1 MEPTHHHS
9 SQIVSAL
16 DGYALYKVKVDRSC
30 RKLDCFFGE
39 TTPVD
44 VCVNEIMKE
53 GLKAILESKVPLCYF
68 LYHLLDEFS
77 SENLFFFLDV
87 SDFENQFK
95 KKTTE
100 DQILI
105 AQNIFDKYIST
116 NANFEINLE
125 DRVKRDIITNFLKLD
140 SSITQRIFDEAK
152 TSTYILLES
161 SFIRFL
167 HTQAY
172 KDMITNCGELTIHY
186 GDQATHLGLN
196 YLVEYLQ
203 SQQDTLI
210 TYNESSHTFSETL
223 LSLNLQH
230 YETVKL
236 AIQGFIK
243 STFHTDYLSKKA
255 SWSSTNF
262 EIINLSKKSNR
273 QKNGRK

>member
-1 MEPTHHHS
+1 M
-9 SQIVSAL
+9 
-16 DGYALYKVKVDRSC
+16 
-30 RKLDCFFGE
+30 
-39 TTPVD
+39 
-44 VCVNEIMKE
+44 
-53 GLKAILESKVPLCYF
+53 
-68 LYHLLDEFS
+68 
-77 SENLFFFLDV
+77 
-87 SDFENQFK
+87 
-95 KKTTE
+95 
-100 DQILI
+100 

-116 NANFEINLE
+116 SADFEINLE
-125 DRVKRDIITNFLKLD
+125 DRVKRDIITNFPKLD
-140 SSITQRIFDEAK
+140 SSIAQHMFDEAK

-167 HTQAY
+167 NSQAY

-186 GDQATHLGLN
+186 DDQSTHLGLN

-203 SQQDTLI
+203 SQQDMLI

-243 STFHTDYLSKKA
+243 STFHIDYLSKKA

-262 EIINLSKKSNR
+262 EIINLNKKSNKK
-273 QKNGRK
+273 KNGRK